1 MRVEYIAMYVNDLE
15 KARDF
20 LLNTLM
26 RQRMMVI
33 IIKPQAFVPFF

>member
-1 MRVEYIAMYVNDLE
+1 MRVEHIAMYVNDL
-15 KARDF
+15 KKQGIS

-33 IIKPQAFVPFF
+33 IIKPQTFVPFF